1 MILSIL
7 NLAFTFW
14 LSVYF
19 GLFVSIGLVI
29 LTVNLWTRSQKNPTN
44 FLSKV
49 SQKMI
54 LRLQIGF
61 FFAVLFIIAWCNT
74 LLIWQGNIY
83 FGFGLMLFGI
93 FHIAYKYYT
102 KKSLFNQINK
112 K

>member
-7 NLAFTFW
+7 NLALTYW

-29 LTVNLWTRSQKNPTN
+29 LTINIWARMQKNPN
-44 FLSKV
+44 HFLSKI

-54 LRLQIGF
+54 LRLQVGF
-61 FFAVLFIIAWCNT
+61 FFAVLLIIAMCNMQ
-74 LLIWQGNIY
+74 LFWQGNLY
-83 FGFGLMLFGI
+83 FAIGLILFGI
-93 FHIAYKYYT
+93 FHIGFKYYT
-102 KKSLFNQINK
+102 KKNLFNQLNK

>member
-29 LTVNLWTRSQKNPTN
+29 LTVNIWARMQKNPTI
-44 FLSKV
+44 FLSKI

-61 FFAVLFIIAWCNT
+61 FFAVLLIITLCNMT
-74 LLIWQGNIY
+74 LIWQGNIY
-83 FGFGLMLFGI
+83 FGFGLMLFGV

-102 KKSLFNQINK
+102 KKETFDRISK
-112 K
+112 